1 MTKKETERGK
11 DRQVDG
17 VTNRPTDKQTNGK
30 RNRQTVNLLLFDERE
45 EDDQWKHSQQI
56 LQKLS
61 LDLDHLQNNECFP
74 AI

>member
-30 RNRQTVNLLLFDERE
+30 RNRQRDNLLLFDERE

>member
-1 MTKKETERGK
+1 MTKKETERET

-30 RNRQTVNLLLFDERE
+30 RNRQTDNLLLFDERE

-61 LDLDHLQNNECFP
+61 LDLDHLQKNECFP
-74 AI
+74 VI